1 METVNNRQNE
11 GSAMAE
17 EGENRPIGPRLV
29 AFKVPIGDL
38 INGRFVEVEGKW
50 EPNYTITPM
59 GQKVSRVRVMG
70 RILAKFTNED
80 GSYGSLTID
89 DTTGAIRLKAFRTD
103 LRLFKDP
110 QIGDLV
116 DCVCKIR
123 KYLDEVYLTPE
134 TVVLLDNPNW
144 ELLRRLELAK
154 ERKQLRELK
163 ETVLKTLDEN
173 GGDSVKAKE
182 LLAQKGITADVVD
195 AIISAPAIAVVG
207 EGTAGHIADQQPP
220 QPQQPEAAPKEE
232 EGARSAENKIK
243 VMKLLEEI
251 GGRDGADYGVML
263 QKSGLDA
270 HVLDE
275 VIRELITDGEIFEPK
290 SGRFKRLM

>member
-1 METVNNRQNE
+1 
-11 GSAMAE
+11 MAE
-17 EGENRPIGPRLV
+17 DGENRPIGPRLV

-50 EPNYTITPM
+50 EPNYLVTPM

-70 RILAKFTNED
+70 RILAKFTNEE
-80 GSYGSLTID
+80 GSYGSLTVD
-89 DTTGAIRLKAFRTD
+89 DTTGAIRLKAFRTE

-110 QIGDLV
+110 QLGDLV

-134 TVVLLDNPNW
+134 TVVILDNPNW

-163 ETVLKTLDEN
+163 DTVLKALDDA
-173 GGDSVKAKE
+173 GGDSIKAKAA
-182 LLAQKGITADVVD
+182 LAGAGIAAETVD
-195 AIISAPAIAVVG
+195 AIISAPSAVVV
-207 EGTAGHIADQQPP
+207 EGPSTTGMTSAAEGAPHMAEQQ
-220 QPQQPEAAPKEE
+220 QQQQQEASPKE
-232 EGARSAENKIK
+232 EGARSAENKVK
-243 VMKLLEEI
+243 VMKMLEEM
-251 GGRDGADYGVML
+251 GGRDGVDYGVML

>member
-1 METVNNRQNE
+1 
-11 GSAMAE
+11 MAD

-89 DTTGAIRLKAFRTD
+89 DTTGAMRLKAFRTD

-116 DCVCKIR
+116 DCVCKVR

-144 ELLRRLELAK
+144 ELLRRLELAR
-154 ERKQLRELK
+154 ERKKLNELK
-163 ETVLKTLDEN
+163 EMVLKTLDEN
-173 GGDSVKAKE
+173 GGDSTKAKE

-195 AIISAPAIAVVG
+195 AIISAPAIIVVG
-207 EGTAGHIADQQPP
+207 EGTASHMAEQQQQPP
-220 QPQQPEAAPKEE
+220 QQQQETAPKE

-243 VMKLLEEI
+243 VMRLLEEI

-263 QKSGLDA
+263 QKSGLDT
-270 HVLDE
+270 HTLDE

>member
-1 METVNNRQNE
+1 
-11 GSAMAE
+11 MAE
-17 EGENRPIGPRLV
+17 DGENRLIGPRLV

-38 INGRFVEVEGKW
+38 INGRYVEVEGKW
-50 EPNYTITPM
+50 EPNYLITPI

-70 RILAKFTNED
+70 RILAKFTNEE

-89 DTTGAIRLKAFRTD
+89 DTTGAIRLKAFRTE

-110 QIGDLV
+110 QLGDLV

-144 ELLRRLELAK
+144 ELLRRLELSR
-154 ERKQLRELK
+154 ERKKLKALK
-163 ETVLKTLDEN
+163 ETVLKALDES

-182 LLAQKGITADVVD
+182 ALTQKGIAADVVD
-195 AIISAPAIAVVG
+195 AIISAPSEQVVAQA
-207 EGTAGHIADQQPP
+207 AGAGQAPP
-220 QPQQPEAAPKEE
+220 AEQGQQQPEAAPKD
-232 EGARSAENKIK
+232 EGARSAENKVK
-243 VMKLLEEI
+243 VMKVLEETV
-251 GGRDGADYGVML
+251 GRDGADYGTIL

-270 HVLDE
+270 HALDE

-290 SGRFKRLM
+290 SGRFKRLV